1 MNLSPAT
8 ARRLTGVGMRVL
20 SVLGAAALLF
30 AVGASPA
37 SAVYAGKNG
46 RVAYTLYTSA
56 GSDIY
61 SVAANGT
68 GTRRLTFGGTSSHP
82 RWSFNGGMLAFQRG
96 STTNGIFVGDVYV
109 MQANGSGVHR
119 VTRGAGAQQPVWSPG
134 ADELMVVKRVNGHTD
149 LFRVPVAGGAL
160 SRVTFAAAFG
170 CDADHPSWR
179 GSLVVYH
186 RLCPGKSD
194 EIRLLDLTSGVNR
207 IVIAG

>member
-82 RWSFNGGMLAFQRG
+82 LRHAGRRFRRAPGDQR
-96 STTNGIFVGDVYV
+96 
-109 MQANGSGVHR
+109 R
-119 VTRGAGAQQPVWSPG
+119 RSPATG
-134 ADELMVVKRVNGHTD
+134 L
-149 LFRVPVAGGAL
+149 VAHV
-160 SRVTFAAAFG
+160 R
-170 CDADHPSWR
+170 
-179 GSLVVYH
+179 
-186 RLCPGKSD
+186 
-194 EIRLLDLTSGVNR
+194 
-207 IVIAG
+207 